1 MEISLQNLYVDVG
14 LKSLGYDIKVPDE
27 TNSYLLCNKKSARRA
42 CPCSNES
49 LNLEL
54 GPIWIDGNCT
64 DTLRAVVS
72 QGRTLRYERRETI
85 ASSRLIL

>member
-1 MEISLQNLYVDVG
+1 MKQIHIYCATRNPRGEHVHAVNLRD
-14 LKSLGYDIKVPDE
+14 
-27 TNSYLLCNKKSARRA
+27 A
-42 CPCSNES
+42 NES